1 MSKKKK
7 NYLILG
13 IVFWFIYL
21 ICAFFFIHIEH
32 VSHEDPALNFAE
44 AFVEGINDTIKHPL
58 QILPFAP
65 GTITKLMVV
74 TVMLVLIMVIMI
86 ASYKSKEHY
95 DNDTAQGDAKWLQD
109 KDFAEYNKKFTEPFG
124 SKKNDGKNNMILAGK
139 MFMSMDNKGIADHN
153 NHNGRNMNVFVIGG
167 SGAGK
172 SFGLVGPNILQANCS
187 YVITDPS
194 GGLYQD
200 YGWFLENMGYKV
212 KCFNLDHMER
222 SNHYNP
228 FNYIH
233 SDKDVEVLVTTL
245 ISNTNPPE
253 KTGGDPFWE
262 KSETALLHAL
272 IAYLFHYHDKK
283 YQNFSNVMC
292 LLRAAEV
299 NEYDD
304 SAQSPLDLM
313 FEQAEEIDP
322 EGFAIKQYK
331 IFKMGAGKTLK
342 SILISCAVRLQAFDL
357 VDVANLTDTDDIDL
371 DSVGDEKTALFVV
384 IPTGEKTFNFLASMM
399 YSQMFQRMYAY
410 CENSARYSQLV
421 VDGDGELVRTFRAD
435 TQEEVFAAHD
445 AAQKFLERAQSAEI
459 KEDQQNG
466 LYYVYSKD
474 NRILK
479 YSNTRE
485 KATEFL
491 QSLKHGKV
499 VQNGGNRMP
508 IHVRFLLDEFAN
520 TGKIPDFQEKVATMR
535 KYEIS
540 VTIIL
545 QSLQQMQNLY
555 EKEWEAI
562 SGNCDN
568 TIYLGGGADT
578 VTTEWMSK
586 LLGKE
591 TRAVQG
597 MSFNS
602 GMSGGG
608 NVSINRQG
616 VELFA
621 PSQLR
626 TMDESECIVLQKSLH
641 AYKGKKFPAT
651 NHKNWKYVAE
661 TPDYLFNEER
671 SLFIHEEYVK
681 AGNFVNSVE
690 VSDLEVLQ
698 ENEEEKVA
706 REKRNE
712 EEHRKAEEY
721 QNNKDITGE
730 PLIDLPKE
738 ISVTDDTFATETLGV
753 QQAEDIEEIVESLV
767 ESNDI
772 DDMEMIFISQER
784 MSYMS
789 G

>member
-1 MSKKKK
+1 MDKKKK
-7 NYLILG
+7 SYLIFG
-13 IVFWFIYL
+13 IVFFVVYL
-21 ICAFFFIHIEH
+21 IGIFLLIHIDL
-32 VSHEDPALNFAE
+32 VKYEDPALSFSDSLSKGFKDVLE
-44 AFVEGINDTIKHPL
+44 
-58 QILPFAP
+58 QPFEIIPMAP
-65 GTITKLMVV
+65 GTLTKIVLATTIIAFVLLV
-74 TVMLVLIMVIMI
+74 TIYSTIN
-86 ASYKSKEHY
+86 KKHY
-95 DNDTAQGDAKWLQD
+95 DNDTAQGDAKWLED
-109 KDFAEYNKKFTEPFG
+109 KDFVEYNKKFTEPFG

-153 NHNGRNMNVFVIGG
+153 NHNGRNMNVFAIGG

-187 YVITDPS
+187 YIITDPS
-194 GGLYQD
+194 GGLFQD
-200 YGWFLENMGYKV
+200 YGWFLENNGYRV
-212 KCFNLDHMER
+212 KCFNLDHMEK

-245 ISNTNPPE
+245 IANTNPPE

-272 IAYLFHYHDKK
+272 IAYLFHYHEKK
-283 YQNFSNVMC
+283 YQNFSNVMT
-292 LLRAAEV
+292 LLRAAEI
-299 NEYDD
+299 NENDD
-304 SAQSPLDLM
+304 SMQSPLDLM

-357 VDVANLTDTDDIDL
+357 RDVADLTDSDDIDL
-371 DSVGDEKTALFVV
+371 DSVGDEKTALFVI

-399 YSQMFQRMYAY
+399 YSQLFQRLYGY
-410 CENSARYSQLV
+410 CENTSKFSQLV
-421 VDGDGELVRTFRAD
+421 VDGDGELIRTFRAD
-435 TQEEVFAAHD
+435 DPEESFKAAD
-445 AAQKFLERAQSAEI
+445 KAQKFLERAQTAEI
-459 KEDQQNG
+459 KHDEKTG

-474 NRILK
+474 NRILR
-479 YSNTRE
+479 YSNTQE
-485 KATEFL
+485 KANEFL
-491 QSLKHGKV
+491 RLLKHGKV
-499 VQNGGNRMP
+499 VQNKGNRLP

-545 QSLQQMQNLY
+545 QSLQQMKNLY

-591 TRAVQG
+591 TRAIQG

-608 NVSINRQG
+608 NMSINRQG

-621 PSQLR
+621 PAQLR

-641 AYKGKKFPAT
+641 AYKGKKYPAT
-651 NHKNWKYVAE
+651 NHKNWKYVE
-661 TPDYLFNEER
+661 DTPFYIFDGPRQTFLYD
-671 SLFIHEEYVK
+671 EYKK
-681 AGNFVNSVE
+681 AGDFSANANITKLDVIKETDEEKELRQRRNEDEKIKAAEFEKNEDVAGNIIINPPLEISTNDDIFANDILCADSVE
-690 VSDLEVLQ
+690 DI
-698 ENEEEKVA
+698 
-706 REKRNE
+706 
-712 EEHRKAEEY
+712 AE
-721 QNNKDITGE
+721 I
-730 PLIDLPKE
+730 
-738 ISVTDDTFATETLGV
+738 TETL
-753 QQAEDIEEIVESLV
+753 I

-772 DDMEMIFISQER
+772 SICEIKFESQER
-784 MSYMS
+784 MSFV
-789 G
+789 